1 MEMNQCSSLGLIKGS
16 KHRCGMDAHYTVCA
30 RQTVRHANS
39 HTHWAKWW
47 VKWHRVTHQP
57 RQTLSYSCPCCV
69 CVTSKRI
76 IHLHVWPLKCAAHR
90 SALQPSITIGF
101 PVTSSNSDKSMTSCL
116 ANAAT
121 HSVPLN
127 QFQTTKVKLQ
137 KKACKNHILAFI
149 HQFKPFVF
157 SWKTVTELVE

>member
-1 MEMNQCSSLGLIKGS
+1 MHTI
-16 KHRCGMDAHYTVCA
+16 CA

-39 HTHWAKWW
+39 RTHWAKWW
-47 VKWHRVTHQP
+47 GKWHRVTHQP
-57 RQTLSYSCPCCV
+57 RPTLSYSCPCCV

-137 KKACKNHILAFI
+137 KKSMQESHFSIYTPIQTVCF
-149 HQFKPFVF
+149 FVKDCHWIGWVDF
-157 SWKTVTELVE
+157 PN